1 MWRALVLALLLGGP
15 VLGDEASDRKARS
28 IAVLRAQGVPVLP
41 SLPMIEDKATSHRR
55 TSDEVARRTIAL
67 AVIAVTGE
75 TLDAD
80 VSASLTDQFQAQGY
94 FSPEERRFLGD
105 LTADPQDRINAA
117 WRYEGVHVL
126 LWALGIYDVI
136 GRPDTITDVPLL
148 ASTLRELGAEGL
160 FAQGQLRSQAELLD
174 AADLMYRYHWAVM
187 QARLDGVTAPAGL
200 DPSVV
205 QERRYALEWLIT
217 NVAWDDVST
226 DT

>member
-1 MWRALVLALLLGGP
+1 MA
-15 VLGDEASDRKARS
+15 DEASDRKARS
-28 IAVLRAQGVPVLP
+28 IAALTAQGVPVLP
-41 SLPMIEDKATSHRR
+41 SLPMIEDKSTSHRR
-55 TSDEVARRTIAL
+55 TSEEVAHRTIAL

-80 VSASLTDQFQAQGY
+80 LSASLTDQFQAQGY
-94 FSPEERRFLGD
+94 FSPRERRFLGD

-126 LWALGIYDVI
+126 LWALGIYDDI

-148 ASTLRELGAEGL
+148 ASTLRDLGADGL
-160 FAQGQLRSQAELLD
+160 IARAQLRSQAELLD
-174 AADLMYRYHWAVM
+174 AADLMYRYHWAVR
-187 QARLDGVTAPAGL
+187 QARLDGVAPPAGL

-217 NVAWDDVST
+217 NVPWDDVST

>member
-1 MWRALVLALLLGGP
+1 MA
-15 VLGDEASDRKARS
+15 DEAGDRKARS
-28 IAVLRAQGVPVLP
+28 IAVLTAQDVPVLP
-41 SLPMIEDKATSHRR
+41 SLPVIEDKATSHRR
-55 TSDEVARRTIAL
+55 TSEEVAHRTIAL

-80 VSASLTDQFQAQGY
+80 LSASLTDQFQAQGY

-105 LTADPQDRINAA
+105 ITADPQDRINAA

-126 LWALGIYDVI
+126 LWALGVYDDI

-148 ASTLRELGAEGL
+148 ASTLRDLGADGL
-160 FAQGQLRSQAELLD
+160 IARAQLRSQAELLD
-174 AADLMYRYHWAVM
+174 AADLMYRYHWAVR
-187 QARLDGVTAPAGL
+187 QARLDGAAPPAGL

-217 NVAWDDVST
+217 NVPWDDVST

>member
-1 MWRALVLALLLGGP
+1 MA
-15 VLGDEASDRKARS
+15 DEAGDRKARS
-28 IAVLRAQGVPVLP
+28 IAVLTAQGVPVLP
-41 SLPMIEDKATSHRR
+41 SLPVIEDKATSHRR
-55 TSDEVARRTIAL
+55 TSEEVAHRTIAL

-80 VSASLTDQFQAQGY
+80 LSASLTDQFQAQGY

-126 LWALGIYDVI
+126 LWALGIYDDI

-148 ASTLRELGAEGL
+148 ASTLRELGADGL
-160 FAQGQLRSQAELLD
+160 IARGQLRSQAELLD
-174 AADLMYRYHWAVM
+174 AADLMYRYHWAVR
-187 QARLDGVTAPAGL
+187 QARLDGVPPPASL

-217 NVAWDDVST
+217 NVPWDDVST